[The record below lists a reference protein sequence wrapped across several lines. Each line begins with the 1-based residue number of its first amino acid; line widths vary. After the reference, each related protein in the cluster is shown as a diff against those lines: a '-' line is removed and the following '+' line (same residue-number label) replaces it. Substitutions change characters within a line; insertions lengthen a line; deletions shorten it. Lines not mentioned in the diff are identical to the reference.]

1 MIKSPI
7 SYPGGKFKAMP
18 QIMPLIPSNVKDWRE
33 PFFGGGSV
41 TMYYLQECLE
51 GKIANDGKKRV
62 IPETLTVGD
71 LNPEIWNLWE
81 GCKTVPVDAICEVCR
96 MAIEKN
102 TYYYPMFDN
111 LDFENVDVLTEF
123 KGNGHYV
130 EYMGTIET
138 LVETVT
144 RARENAKAKSIAL
157 LKEHFIEN
165 AEENIDKYMEV
176 VRETRGDIA
185 EIARVLNLTD
195 SATDTIIASAIAKL
209 GEAVIGE
216 AKEMFSYL
224 KNMECEQLSMSTRC
238 ARQYLVNKI
247 SFSGMGDAGSVSK
260 DQFMGYNISQSKRI
274 LSASSVLQRVTIKNV
289 SFEEIMRLEPQG
301 TATADEVFIFLDPP
315 YYTQESSGLYGKD
328 GEMHKGFPHQ
338 FFIEECLRT
347 NYKYLITYDD
357 SVYIRRAFRE
367 RYLKQFKLTYTM
379 AGQTSSDALAG
390 EEIFI
395 ANYDM
400 DKMLGITDDLE
411 SSFDF

>member
-41 TMYYLQECLE
+41 TMYYLQECL
-51 GKIANDGKKRV
+51 DGKFASDGKMRV
-62 IPETLTVGD
+62 MPETLTVGD

-81 GCKTVPVDAICEVCR
+81 GCKTVPVDAICEACR
-96 MAIEKN
+96 MAVENN

-111 LDFENVDVLTEF
+111 INFTDVDVLAEF
-123 KGNGHYV
+123 KSNGHYV
-130 EYMGTIET
+130 EYMGAIET

-144 RARENAKAKSIAL
+144 RARDNAKAKSIAL
-157 LKEHFIEN
+157 LKENNIED
-165 AEENIDKYMEV
+165 AENNIGKYIEV
-176 VRETRGDIA
+176 VRVTRGDID
-185 EIARVLNLTD
+185 EIKKVLNLSESD
-195 SATDTIIASAIAKL
+195 GDKIVASAVAKL
-209 GEAVIGE
+209 GEAVVEE
-216 AKEMFSYL
+216 AKAMFAYL
-224 KNMECEQLSMSTRC
+224 KNLECEQLSMATRC

-260 DQFMGYNISQSKRI
+260 DQFMSYNISQSKRI

-347 NYKYLITYDD
+347 DYKYLITYDD
-357 SVYIRRAFRE
+357 SVYIRRAFRD

-400 DKMLGITDDLE
+400 DKMLGISDD
-411 SSFDF
+411 SDDDFCV

>member
-18 QIMPLIPSNVKDWRE
+18 QIMPLIPSYVKDWRE

-51 GKIANDGKKRV
+51 GSIANDGKKRV

-81 GCKTVPVDAICEVCR
+81 GCKTVPVDAICEACR
-96 MAIEKN
+96 IATEQN

-123 KGNGHYV
+123 KSNELYIK
-130 EYMGTIET
+130 YLNTIQN
-138 LVETVT
+138 LVDSITK
-144 RARENAKAKSIAL
+144 ARDAAKAKSIAL
-157 LKEHFIEN
+157 LKENFLTD
-165 AEENIDKYMEV
+165 AEENIDRYMEV
-176 VRETRGDIA
+176 VRETRGDIV
-185 EIARVLNLTD
+185 EIARVMNLTD
-195 SATDTIIASAIAKL
+195 SGNDTIIASAIAKL

-216 AKEMFSYL
+216 AKAMFAYL
-224 KNMECEQLSMSTRC
+224 KNLNCEELSMATRC

-260 DQFMGYNISQSKRI
+260 DQFMSYNISQAKRI

-347 NYKYLITYDD
+347 DYKYLITYDD
-357 SVYIRRAFRE
+357 SVYIRRAFKS

-379 AGQTSSDALAG
+379 AGQTSNDALAG

-400 DKMLGITDDLE
+400 DEMLGVSDDLE
-411 SSFDF
+411 ESFDF

>member
-41 TMYYLQECLE
+41 TMYYLQECL
-51 GKIANDGKKRV
+51 DGKFASDGKMRV
-62 IPETLTVGD
+62 MPETLTVGD

-81 GCKTVPVDAICEVCR
+81 GCKTVPVDAICEACR
-96 MAIEKN
+96 MAVENN

-111 LDFENVDVLTEF
+111 INFTDVDVLAEF
-123 KGNGHYV
+123 KSNGHYV
-130 EYMGTIET
+130 EYMGAIET

-144 RARENAKAKSIAL
+144 RARDNAKAKSIAL
-157 LKEHFIEN
+157 LKENNIED
-165 AEENIDKYMEV
+165 AENNIDKYIEV
-176 VRETRGDIA
+176 VRVTRGDID
-185 EIARVLNLTD
+185 EIKKVLNLSESD
-195 SATDTIIASAIAKL
+195 GDKIVASAVAKL
-209 GEAVIGE
+209 GEAVVEE
-216 AKEMFSYL
+216 AKAMFAYL
-224 KNMECEQLSMSTRC
+224 KNLECEQLSMATRC

-260 DQFMGYNISQSKRI
+260 DQFMSYNISQSKRI

-347 NYKYLITYDD
+347 DYKYLITYDD

-400 DKMLGITDDLE
+400 DKMLGISDD
-411 SSFDF
+411 SDDDFCV